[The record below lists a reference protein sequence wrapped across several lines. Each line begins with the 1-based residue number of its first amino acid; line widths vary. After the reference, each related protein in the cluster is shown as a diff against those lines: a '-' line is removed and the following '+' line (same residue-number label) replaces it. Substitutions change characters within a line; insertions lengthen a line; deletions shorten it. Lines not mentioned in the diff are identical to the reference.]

1 MTDMTYCHLTTRR
14 NKNKPFWQLPKR
26 RRNCLPI
33 TIIRTY
39 DTLNA
44 DVKGDFGYG
53 WTLDIVTTEISIVI
67 GNGQTAQKGF
77 LQNEPI
83 QDGTHI
89 TITLPD
95 GTKEGFTFQAKSLSS
110 GFAKSPYYYPNWV
123 PDVGTKSTLSVP
135 QTLLY
140 AWGDGTYY
148 MMDDYGDGM
157 NDYSP
162 ASGSGFLTLTL
173 RNGVDLVI
181 DATTGKLCEA
191 IDLNG
196 NKLTFSDHGITHSS
210 GKGVVFER
218 DI

>member
-1 MTDMTYCHLTTRR
+1 MSFYEL
-14 NKNKPFWQLPKR
+14 QLDRKMIKTHWRLSKR
-26 RRNCLPI
+26 RE
-33 TIIRTY
+33 Y
-39 DTLNA
+39 
-44 DVKGDFGYG
+44 
-53 WTLDIVTTEISIVI
+53 
-67 GNGQTAQKGF
+67 
-77 LQNEPI
+77 
-83 QDGTHI
+83 
-89 TITLPD
+89 
-95 GTKEGFTFQAKSLSS
+95 SLYINNIFKTNSQIS

-191 IDLNG
+191 VDLNG

-218 DI
+218 DYQDRITAITGPDGRRVEYIYDNKGDLIAVKDQTGATVSFTYLTDPKAPEHYLDQVYYSHFKMCFLI